1 MFRCARSRL
10 TLEDLDDVSDT
21 ELEVEDDEQK
31 GSGHSYRSF
40 MKANLKK
47 YGGDMKKCA
56 EAYRKQKGGHNAT
69 VKGPAGKSKAKHTH
83 VGDNPAKKPPSAEDV
98 SDTEME
104 LTDDEGEAPPKK
116 KKPEP
121 PKKKPEPPK
130 KATRKK
136 TVKV

>member
-1 MFRCARSRL
+1 M
-10 TLEDLDDVSDT
+10 SDT
-21 ELEVEDDEQK
+21 ELEVEEDEQK

-56 EAYRKQKGGHNAT
+56 AAYRQQKGGHNAT

-83 VGDNPAKKPPSAEDV
+83 VGENPKKKPPSAEDV

-104 LTDDEGEAPPKK
+104 LTDEDASGVAGFCLGGSLVGGGISCHGL
-116 KKPEP
+116 
-121 PKKKPEPPK
+121 
-130 KATRKK
+130 
-136 TVKV
+136 VKR